1 MTEDKKN
8 NDKIEDFELP
18 QENSDS
24 IEAYLDSA
32 LEQGDEEDDIDD
44 LAIQKRLTELEAEL
58 KLEDENEIT
67 SSETSVEALQTEVA
81 EQDEGYSHAEIE
93 EKLEEAKSSGIDYDQ
108 RQANQPS
115 ELDGI
120 TAADLSLEDKTE
132 ETEVE
137 KCLNCAV
144 PLEGSYCHNCGQP
157 NRHFIRFFPRVLW
170 DMINEALD
178 FDSRIFRTLIPL
190 LFMPGR
196 LSMEYIAGRRA
207 RYVNPLRL
215 YVFLSVIFFISI
227 SLFTDTSDGIQVQ
240 SNNGVNSRSRTVD
253 EATVTEQYNILAT
266 LKEKQAQGFPIDD
279 EAIAEVE
286 AAIKEIENPEPED
299 DSKPLGLDRTDG
311 EFDIKLENGKLWNVK
326 TNPIKFA
333 GVFSEETTDELNIF
347 LMNLVEKLD
356 HAIKNDSSVLVEEF
370 LNAIPQLMFILL
382 PLFALLL
389 KITYVFKKRYYME
402 HLIVALHSHCF
413 IFFSLLLIILFNA
426 LSDSLVETL
435 WLIDTLNWI
444 VIILA
449 IWIPLNIYITQKKI
463 YAQGYILT
471 TAKFI
476 FVGVSYWALLTFTA
490 AMAFVVG
497 LVNL

>member
-1 MTEDKKN
+1 MTEDNKN
-8 NDKIEDFELP
+8 KDETEDFELP
-18 QENSDS
+18 QEYSDS

-32 LEQGDEEDDIDD
+32 LEQGDDEQVDD

-58 KLEDENEIT
+58 KIEEENKT
-67 SSETSVEALQTEVA
+67 ASSETPEEALQTEVA
-81 EQDEGYSHAEIE
+81 QQSEDYSHAEIE
-93 EKLEEAKSSGIDYDQ
+93 EKLEEAKPSGIDYDQ

-120 TAADLSLEDKTE
+120 SADDLALEDNDE
-132 ETEVE
+132 ESEVE
-137 KCLNCAV
+137 KCLNCSV
-144 PLEGSYCHNCGQP
+144 QLEGSYCHNCGQP
-157 NRHFIRFFPRVLW
+157 NRHFIRFFPKVLW
-170 DMINEALD
+170 DMINEAFD
-178 FDSRIFRTLIPL
+178 FDSRIFRTLMPL

-215 YVFLSVIFFISI
+215 YIFLSVIFFISI
-227 SLFTDTSDGIQVQ
+227 SLFTDTGDGIQVNPT
-240 SNNGVNSRSRTVD
+240 SGVNSRSRTVD
-253 EATVTEQYNILAT
+253 
-266 LKEKQAQGFPIDD
+266 D
-279 EAIAEVE
+279 
-286 AAIKEIENPEPED
+286 AAIEEIENPKSAD
-299 DSKPLGLDRTDG
+299 DSKPRGLDRTDG

-326 TNPIKFA
+326 TNPITFA
-333 GVFSEETTDELNIF
+333 GVFSEETTNELNIF

-356 HAIKNDSSVLVEEF
+356 HAIKNDTSVLVEEF

-426 LSDSLVETL
+426 LSEWLVEHI
-435 WLIDTLNWI
+435 WLIDTLNWL

-463 YAQGYILT
+463 YAQGYVLT
-471 TAKFI
+471 TMKFI
-476 FVGVSYWALLTFTA
+476 FIGVSYWALLTFTA